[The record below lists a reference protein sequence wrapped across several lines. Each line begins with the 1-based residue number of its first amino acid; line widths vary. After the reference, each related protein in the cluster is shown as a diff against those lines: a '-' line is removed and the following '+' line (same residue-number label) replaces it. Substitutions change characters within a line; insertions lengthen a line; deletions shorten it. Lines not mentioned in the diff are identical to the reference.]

1 MTASLIKLKS
11 TFLALRQAF
20 PLAFVLI
27 YGFVQMGTAQ
37 NPNFKIF
44 KNFFVT
50 GDYVVAGWVEGA
62 SDGSGYAPGVISI
75 PDNVQAPYLQ
85 SGVPASVP
93 KTVLRLRALVS

>member
-37 NPNFKIF
+37 NSNFKIF

-50 GDYVVAGWVEGA
+50 GDYVLPAGSRE
-62 SDGSGYAPGVISI
+62 
-75 PDNVQAPYLQ
+75 
-85 SGVPASVP
+85 
-93 KTVLRLRALVS
+93 LRMEAAMRQV